1 MTESRHKT
9 RICTVKDKITEY
21 RKVLKLPT
29 TPLRVKVVIVLTL
42 AYLLCPI
49 DIIPDFI
56 PVLGQLDDILI
67 VGVAAAY
74 IARTLNKTAR
84 PEPWPSAE

>member
-1 MTESRHKT
+1 MKG
-9 RICTVKDKITEY
+9 KALYYKN
-21 RKVLKLPT
+21 LFKLPT
-29 TPLRVKVVIVLTL
+29 TPLRVKVVIILVL

-67 VGVAAAY
+67 AGVAAAY
-74 IARTLNKTAR
+74 IARTLAR
-84 PEPWPSAE
+84 SEQGHTTMQRNGSLV

>member
-1 MTESRHKT
+1 M
-9 RICTVKDKITEY
+9 KDKITEY

>member
-1 MTESRHKT
+1 MKE
-9 RICTVKDKITEY
+9 KIDYY
-21 RKVLKLPT
+21 RGLLKLPA

-49 DIIPDFI
+49 DFIPDFI

-67 VGVAAAY
+67 VGVAASY
-74 IARTLNKTAR
+74 VARTMSKVTPQSVEMR
-84 PEPWPSAE
+84 